1 MSPLLT
7 VAQVAQLL
15 AVSESLVY
23 RLASDGEIPCY
34 RIGKGTLR
42 FRPDDIESYLSSRLN
57 GKKRAR
63 GQRTAPGA
71 VFKHLDAAH
80 LAAAWREQGVS

>member
-7 VAQVAQLL
+7 VAQVAELL

-34 RIGKGTLR
+34 RIGKGALR
-42 FRPDDIESYLSSRLN
+42 FRPEDIESYLSTHLH
-57 GKKRAR
+57 GKQRAR
-63 GQRTAPGA
+63 RQRTASGS
-71 VFKHLDAAH
+71 VFKHLDAAR
-80 LAAAWREQGVS
+80 LTAAWREQGVS